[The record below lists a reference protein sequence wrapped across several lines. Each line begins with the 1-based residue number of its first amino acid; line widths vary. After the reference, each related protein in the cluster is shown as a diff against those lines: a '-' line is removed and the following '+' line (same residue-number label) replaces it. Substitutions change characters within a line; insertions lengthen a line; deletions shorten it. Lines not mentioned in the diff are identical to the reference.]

1 MMSQRLTEWQSS
13 IEGKNNRKRKKRKE
27 RERWIIRYSHSE

>member
-13 IEGKNNRKRKKRKE
+13 IEEKNNRKRKKRKE